1 MQISRVVTRHKK
13 WRPSHPLSPETR
25 KAIYEFWLQQGN
37 AIMST
42 DRRFG
47 GDELC
52 ISKLNIPGIMPSI
65 SISDT
70 KFTEKEV
77 VLRKTK
83 TKKKNLTAQRMVY
96 IVQ

>member
-1 MQISRVVTRHKK
+1 MNTSCSVMQISRVVTRHKK

-25 KAIYEFWLQQGN
+25 KAMYEFWLQQGN

-52 ISKLNIPGIMPSI
+52 ISKLNIPGIMP
-65 SISDT
+65 
-70 KFTEKEV
+70 
-77 VLRKTK
+77 
-83 TKKKNLTAQRMVY
+83 
-96 IVQ
+96 IVSASVTQNSQKRRLC